1 MLLLFT
7 IVGTKVWDF
16 NTKLIFRQFQYL
28 WCYLLP
34 WHMAVFEY
42 YMEGRGAERIYWFL
56 LPFYAKQCRNQI
68 KSHFIDYVFD
78 ISLMGP
84 VLVWL
89 IIISWLKVYIDAC
102 FLSLTNIFN
111 GEFLNPRI
119 VKWVMKCWFIFG
131 IYGLQ
136 LHFLV

>member
-1 MLLLFT
+1 
-7 IVGTKVWDF
+7 
-16 NTKLIFRQFQYL
+16 
-28 WCYLLP
+28 LLP

-84 VLVWL
+84 VLV
-89 IIISWLKVYIDAC
+89 
-102 FLSLTNIFN
+102 
-111 GEFLNPRI
+111 
-119 VKWVMKCWFIFG
+119 
-131 IYGLQ
+131 
-136 LHFLV
+136 